1 VYQCL
6 EHWVQVTNS
15 LPEEGGIVAKL
26 MQHVLGDIK
35 PLISQTKLLPS
46 TSNRNPQMSKKAKK
60 RKLQEDVDQLLTGQQ
75 KFDSNANELVTYRA
89 LRVLS
94 GVLMASGGDIPQDTF
109 REIQVCI
116 VKLIMQ
122 CQQSPHNSYPIPFS
136 SAECRK
142 AMYHVLLCCL
152 LTNSPYVPSP
162 VNHAV
167 RLFSA
172 GLQDADLKVSS
183 FCQEALAVTNSI
195 IHPRSFPQAC
205 SAPGPLLLG
214 TSEHPSF
221 IGSSPGAHHQSISD
235 SYPTSALNQMTSE
248 DDSSQQSILRRE
260 ASQNENS
267 IAYSQIEENTVRY
280 GQWQG
285 TAEDNNTPS
294 MFLTT
299 AGNKSTEESQLLTS
313 DKHTEKSNVSRYEN
327 NLGSQQ
333 EKAVSK
339 TQDLIVTNTDSQTS
353 GIQLTASSSN
363 TPTEQLLNQ
372 EGFITENTRKTPSSN
387 YNHRTANTGSKEN
400 GISLHLMGEEPE
412 SVETLGT
419 SEPKRRRTDD
429 NSNVSDE
436 QLLTDNQVVAAP
448 SKDHMAGGTE
458 EKEAITFQDTDSDET
473 ATMLATFVDSY
484 PDSDEQEIA

>member
-1 VYQCL
+1 
-6 EHWVQVTNS
+6 
-15 LPEEGGIVAKL
+15 
-26 MQHVLGDIK
+26 
-35 PLISQTKLLPS
+35 
-46 TSNRNPQMSKKAKK
+46 
-60 RKLQEDVDQLLTGQQ
+60 
-75 KFDSNANELVTYRA
+75 
-89 LRVLS
+89 
-94 GVLMASGGDIPQDTF
+94 MA
-109 REIQVCI
+109 
-116 VKLIMQ
+116 
-122 CQQSPHNSYPIPFS
+122 
-136 SAECRK
+136 
-142 AMYHVLLCCL
+142 
-152 LTNSPYVPSP
+152 
-162 VNHAV
+162 
-167 RLFSA
+167 
-172 GLQDADLKVSS
+172 S

-195 IHPRSFPQAC
+195 IHPRSFPQVC

-214 TSEHPSF
+214 ASEHPSF

-235 SYPTSALNQMTSE
+235 SYPASALNQMTSE

-285 TAEDNNTPS
+285 TTEDNNTPS

-313 DKHTEKSNVSRYEN
+313 DKHTEKSNVNRYEN

-339 TQDLIVTNTDSQTS
+339 TQDVIVTNTDSQTS

-436 QLLTDNQVVAAP
+436 QLLTDNQVVAAA
-448 SKDHMAGGTE
+448 SKDHMAGGTG
-458 EKEAITFQDTDSDET
+458 EKEAITFEVTKHECPGIKSFT
-473 ATMLATFVDSY
+473 GY
-484 PDSDEQEIA
+484 